1 LNFGHTLGHAIE
13 SYYLDNDHQKTLL
26 HGEAIAA
33 GMIMEGFLSTKTCGL
48 SENDLNQIKN
58 IFKAIY
64 GSVDFTEDD
73 KSSIIELLKYDK
85 KNSHGQVKYA
95 LLESIG
101 SCKVDVLV
109 DDELIDEAFAY
120 YAS

>member
-1 LNFGHTLGHAIE
+1 M
-13 SYYLDNDHQKTLL
+13 QTLL

-33 GMIMEGFLSTKTCGL
+33 GMIMEGYLSVKTCGL
-48 SENDLNQIKN
+48 PESALNEIKN
-58 IFKAIY
+58 TLKSIY
-64 GSVDFTEDD
+64 GSVDFTEND

-101 SCKVDVLV
+101 SCKVDI
-109 DDELIDEAFAY
+109 LIDDNLVNEAFLF
-120 YAS
+120 YAQ